1 LNSLKRER
9 SEEFVFSG
17 LLQIAVRLKSDH
29 QEAPAQLLLER
40 LSQADIPP
48 EICEQ
53 AKREHGAMI
62 GSGGSMMR
70 LEYHLS
76 GFAAGGGGYLREIAP
91 VLGAGML
98 GQIAGTIFLG
108 RLGGMAG
115 RFWNRGW
122 GRKLAVGAVS
132 YLAELPAF
140 VGLSRACS
148 PEGGGALG
156 PGWLPAA
163 LGLGVLRGSHF
174 LGSQGVLGIQR
185 LSRSAGLT
193 KLAQTSLPLG
203 TLFAGL
209 YGSHHLQ
216 VALGLQ
222 PQVKDATTGV
232 DVLHSMA
239 VLLPGLSLG
248 NVLLGRSWAAL
259 RREMEMRADTFW
271 KHGADTQ
278 GGTRWTLP
286 PGRQAAPAEVISGDL
301 AIRSTSSGI
310 KKAGG
315 LNTNPLQDFIYQ
327 ARDFD
332 PLDFEA
338 LDESSSGHMYSP
350 KTEDGLQR
358 HDLYGFLFSES
369 ESGVRIYTPISEEG
383 TPVQRGVMILISGVA
398 GNYTSFGELPRQLC
412 EAGWLV
418 KLLTIP
424 GYDRN
429 DSVQALRVS
438 PRLLKE
444 YWLDALKAA
453 VNKILKV
460 NDEGPLV
467 LGGFSLGGAEA
478 IRLFSGLDPLQRTR
492 VQAFVL
498 GAPAFAFSAVEGKN
512 PIMNWFTRYVV
523 LPFRTLFNKTKTG
536 KVPDTLAPEL
546 APYFHTKIERPWRGE
561 HAAVLTGEAARR
573 DLTALENLPPAL
585 LIHSGRSDPTVSYK
599 AARLAG
605 NAFGE
610 QMEVLDLENEDVGH
624 YVFVGRGRQ
633 QVYDTV
639 IDFLERKV
647 P

>member
-1 LNSLKRER
+1 LNSLRRER

-174 LGSQGVLGIQR
+174 LGNQGVLGIQR
-185 LSRSAGLT
+185 LNRSAGLT
-193 KLAQTSLPLG
+193 KFAQTSLPLG

-239 VLLPGLSLG
+239 ILLPGLSLG
-248 NVLLGRSWAAL
+248 NALLGRSWAAL
-259 RREMEMRADTFW
+259 RQEMEMRADFFPR
-271 KHGADTQ
+271 HGE
-278 GGTRWTLP
+278 TRGPALP
-286 PGRQAAPAEVISGDL
+286 SSRFL
-301 AIRSTSSGI
+301 STI
-310 KKAGG
+310 
-315 LNTNPLQDFIYQ
+315 P
-327 ARDFD
+327 
-332 PLDFEA
+332 
-338 LDESSSGHMYSP
+338 
-350 KTEDGLQR
+350 
-358 HDLYGFLFSES
+358 
-369 ESGVRIYTPISEEG
+369 
-383 TPVQRGVMILISGVA
+383 VA
-398 GNYTSFGELPRQLC
+398 GEVHRMIP
-412 EAGWLV
+412 V
-418 KLLTIP
+418 KFMGFEGP
-424 GYDRN
+424 EK
-429 DSVQALRVS
+429 
-438 PRLLKE
+438 PRLLQQAKKPKDK
-444 YWLDALKAA
+444 WRSQDADVPWDKDFSDLGATQQTFSA
-453 VNKILKV
+453 TFITGIRGLRGRSSLTASP
-460 NDEGPLV
+460 DLEGPFAKINASV
-467 LGGFSLGGAEA
+467 
-478 IRLFSGLDPLQRTR
+478 RLSVAFQITNTLLTEEFNPFQRTS
-492 VQAFVL
+492 
-498 GAPAFAFSAVEGKN
+498 AFSAMIRHLSPQEQLD
-512 PIMNWFTRYVV
+512 FALHLYDRF
-523 LPFRTLFNKTKTG
+523 L
-536 KVPDTLAPEL
+536 
-546 APYFHTKIERPWRGE
+546 
-561 HAAVLTGEAARR
+561 
-573 DLTALENLPPAL
+573 ALEQIRP
-585 LIHSGRSDPTVSYK
+585 
-599 AARLAG
+599 
-605 NAFGE
+605 
-610 QMEVLDLENEDVGH
+610 DLENHAQQCTSIFSALHPENFLPFLSGIQACPQNNGCPA
-624 YVFVGRGRQ
+624 FVQACLRHIASPGGG
-633 QVYDTV
+633 
-639 IDFLERKV
+639 KA
-647 P
+647 